1 MFIMTY
7 DEMIDAVE
15 RMTLRYEELAQK
27 GICKEPKITERAQL
41 IIEENIELIE
51 QNRFN
56 ELFDKCFSD
65 IQIEVAEALLIAG
78 FDLEK
83 HLHPVPPALK
93 NLFYDTEKF
102 NVSNY
107 AFDLAQEFNKF
118 VKQTANALHIP
129 SYVLT
134 QESSLKKW
142 ELSSDKTWAKS
153 NKWLE
158 EIERYA

>member
-1 MFIMTY
+1 MRHADIM
-7 DEMIDAVE
+7 EQLSGMV
-15 RMTLRYEELAQK
+15 LRLSELEANWVV
-27 GICKEPKITERAQL
+27 KEPEISDRARL

-65 IQIEVAEALLIAG
+65 IQIEVAEALLTAG

-83 HLHPVPPALK
+83 HLHSVPPALK
-93 NLFYDTEKF
+93 NLFCDTEKF

-107 AFDLAQEFNKF
+107 AFDFAQEMDKF

-129 SYVLT
+129 ACVLT

-142 ELSSDKTWAKS
+142 ESSSDKTWAKS

-158 EIERYA
+158 EVERYA